1 MMEILFGAVLTL
13 VAVFLALS
21 ARFQRTAY
29 AKQIAEQQAV
39 QREFL
44 TIAGA
49 SNTQQREMI
58 AELTA
63 IRNLL
68 EKKN

>member
-1 MMEILFGAVLTL
+1 MEIILGAGLTI

-29 AKQIAEQQAV
+29 AKQVAEQQVV
-39 QREFL
+39 QKEFL
-44 TIAGA
+44 TIAAA
-49 SNTQQREMI
+49 SNIQQREMI
-58 AELTA
+58 AELVA

-68 EKKN
+68 EKS